1 MHWQY
6 RTISWEKTSILYRL
20 NLLLGPRTQDYILFC
35 GLRSYGRLFDGGPI
49 ATSQVYVHSKLMIID
64 DCITFIGSSNI
75 NDRSLLGSRDSE
87 IGVIIEDKEFV
98 DSSMNGKPWKAGK
111 FAHSLRCSLWCEHLG
126 LHLGEVSQIL
136 DPVVEATYKDL
147 WLATAKENT
156 AIYEDVFSCIP
167 SDNIISRSSLRQSL
181 ADLKGKL
188 GHNTLDLG
196 IAAEKIES
204 CENREV
210 KMIDPMERLRCIRGH
225 LVCFPLKFL
234 WQEDLR
240 PGFIESEFYAAP
252 HVFH

>member
-1 MHWQY
+1 M
-6 RTISWEKTSILYRL
+6 
-20 NLLLGPRTQDYILFC
+20 
-35 GLRSYGRLFDGGPI
+35 
-49 ATSQVYVHSKLMIID
+49 
-64 DCITFIGSSNI
+64 
-75 NDRSLLGSRDSE
+75 
-87 IGVIIEDKEFV
+87 
-98 DSSMNGKPWKAGK
+98 
-111 FAHSLRCSLWCEHLG
+111 
-126 LHLGEVSQIL
+126 
-136 DPVVEATYKDL
+136 
-147 WLATAKENT
+147 
-156 AIYEDVFSCIP
+156 
-167 SDNIISRSSLRQSL
+167 RQSL